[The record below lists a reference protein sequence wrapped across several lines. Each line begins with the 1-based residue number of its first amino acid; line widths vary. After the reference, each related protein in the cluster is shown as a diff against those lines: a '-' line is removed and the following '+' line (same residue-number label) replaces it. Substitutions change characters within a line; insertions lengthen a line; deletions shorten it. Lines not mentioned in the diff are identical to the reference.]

1 MSNSQPRNSDAS
13 AAPVRVRIAF
23 VCLGNICRSP
33 LAEALL
39 RVHATR
45 EGIADRIEVRSM
57 GTGDWHVG
65 QGADRRTVADA
76 AARGLDLSAHRA
88 AQFSEGHLAES
99 DHVFVMDRSNL
110 HDVLALDVADVHG
123 FKVRLTR
130 EFDPEPSDAGAG
142 EFAVPDPY
150 TGGPEAFARV
160 HTILDRTTA
169 RIAHELKRQ
178 YGW

>member
-1 MSNSQPRNSDAS
+1 MPGSTAPRT
-13 AAPVRVRIAF
+13 RVAF

-33 LAEALL
+33 LAEALF
-39 RVHATR
+39 RAHAER
-45 EGIADRIEVRSM
+45 LGIADRVEVRSM

-76 AARGLDLSAHRA
+76 AGRGVDLGAHRA
-88 AQFSEGHLAES
+88 AQFVADDLAAF

-110 HDVLALDVADVHG
+110 HDVLALDRGDAHG
-123 FKVRLTR
+123 HKVRLAR
-130 EFDPEPSDAGAG
+130 EFDPDPSDEGAG

-160 HTILDRTTA
+160 HVLLDRTTA
-169 RIAHELKRQ
+169 RIAEELKRQ
-178 YGW
+178 SGWEAETPVAPA